1 MHSNRLISCLGIWL
15 ISIIAVVQ
23 CFTNY
28 NCGNGVEITAT
39 EALRVHGQAM
49 SYLADVAANIRPA
62 IKVPYRGTIK
72 NLPTPTYFWHIK
84 SLANHQGGR
93 YSPRNLLQSTNL
105 VNRGGSKLLYVD
117 FINRRILDDNKHWL
131 DEGDWRR

>member
-84 SLANHQGGR
+84 SLANHQGEVVVN
-93 YSPRNLLQSTNL
+93 YFMLTSSTGEFL
-105 VNRGGSKLLYVD
+105 MIISTGWMKEIGE
-117 FINRRILDDNKHWL
+117 DDTWCP
-131 DEGDWRR
+131 GT